1 MACSLVYSVF
11 IFFIYFPYIIHFPYL
26 YANKDGLLSNLNPLS
41 FFNTTEKLVT
51 LFYTFFSFGFLPILT
66 PLAFIPAAADLAT
79 YFMIG
84 SDLPGAQGL
93 YMHYRITLAP
103 LLAWATILTLSKYKF
118 LRSNYVAIY
127 LIFCTLLVQYTL
139 HLPLSYLSKEWFWK
153 ESKSVKN
160 IQDVIREYLPEN
172 ASVAAQNN
180 IVPHI
185 SHRDKIYSVYPTK
198 KHFDKNSP
206 CGKPDCN
213 WMVWYDSPEFLLV
226 DTSNDWDIRH
236 LLANHEDFVDGL
248 KNLEKE
254 SVITK
259 NKDENTTR
267 LYRVNKKP

>member
-1 MACSLVYSVF
+1 M
-11 IFFIYFPYIIHFPYL
+11 
-26 YANKDGLLSNLNPLS
+26 
-41 FFNTTEKLVT
+41 
-51 LFYTFFSFGFLPILT
+51 
-66 PLAFIPAAADLAT
+66 
-79 YFMIG
+79 
-84 SDLPGAQGL
+84 
-93 YMHYRITLAP
+93 
-103 LLAWATILTLSKYKF
+103 
-118 LRSNYVAIY
+118 AIY